1 MKKLSLL
8 ILLVAGTLSVNAK
21 TNAPQAKQAKK
32 QAPAK
37 EIVSVGIHRTVCFGQ
52 CPDYKIEIEK
62 GGMTTYT
69 AMRFTPDTG
78 IFRKNIGK
86 KKAKEIID
94 LCMKYRIDTCRE
106 MYENRIPDLPG
117 LNFII
122 KYKKGKQK
130 IYSAGFGPEF
140 LAEIAA
146 AMDEAGIKKDK
157 TWKKTGM
164 PKLD

>member
-1 MKKLSLL
+1 
-8 ILLVAGTLSVNAK
+8 
-21 TNAPQAKQAKK
+21 
-32 QAPAK
+32 
-37 EIVSVGIHRTVCFGQ
+37 
-52 CPDYKIEIEK
+52 
-62 GGMTTYT
+62 
-69 AMRFTPDTG
+69 
-78 IFRKNIGK
+78 
-86 KKAKEIID
+86 
-94 LCMKYRIDTCRE
+94 MKYRIDTCRE